1 MKNSKIRSMALVA
14 MLGAVAFALMQ
25 FKFTVPVLSPV
36 FKFEPSAL
44 AEVIGGFILGP
55 IGAIEIIAI
64 RTVLD
69 IAFFGSSTMF
79 TGELQNFLLSVA
91 YVVPAVLIYRRI
103 HTKKGAVTGLVA
115 GTLCCVLVSIL
126 TNLYIVFPFYLTAF
140 GIEMSGLVDMFAKVN
155 PWVKDLPTLVAFS
168 IVPFNL
174 LSKGITSLITMLVYK
189 KLSVP
194 LKKFLQ

>member
-1 MKNSKIRSMALVA
+1 MKQSKIRSMALVA

-64 RTVLD
+64 RTFLD

-79 TGELQNFLLSVA
+79 TGELQNFLLSIA
-91 YVVPAVLIYRRI
+91 YVIPAVLYYRRN
-103 HTKKGAVTGLVA
+103 HTKKGALVGLII
-115 GTLCCVLVSIL
+115 GTLFCVIVSIV
-126 TNLYIVFPFYLTAF
+126 TNLTIVFPFYLTAF

-174 LSKGITSLITMLVYK
+174 LSKGITSFITMLVYK

-194 LKKFLQ
+194 LKKFIQ

>member
-103 HTKKGAVTGLVA
+103 HTKKGAVTGLVV

>member
-1 MKNSKIRSMALVA
+1 MKQSKIRSMALVA

-25 FKFTVPVLSPV
+25 FKFVVPVLSPV

-44 AEVIGGFILGP
+44 AEIIGGFILGP

-103 HTKKGAVTGLVA
+103 HTKKGAVIGLIS
-115 GTLCCVLVSIL
+115 GTLCCVLVSII
-126 TNLYIVFPFYLTAF
+126 TNLYIVFPFYLKAF
-140 GIEMSGLVDMFAKVN
+140 GIEMSGLVGMFAKVN

-168 IVPFNL
+168 IVPFNI
-174 LSKGITSLITMLVYK
+174 LSKGVTSLITMLVYK